1 MSKITDEG
9 LNTIKNQ
16 IRYYIVSQGGKW
28 VSDSELGLILGHD
41 REFVGKLRQE
51 IRDEFIEG
59 MKKESAIEEL
69 GYIRNTCIVARQE
82 LWRIVM
88 QEKDATGNPVS
99 ARVKVS
105 ALDKIMRFT
114 EMLFELYQSAG
125 IYPYNLGEL
134 TIKAGGDQQI
144 VDILELLKSIVDVLD
159 EDPKQKVLKV
169 IGEYAK
175 NLTNQTTARS

>member
-1 MSKITDEG
+1 MSKVTEEG

-28 VSDSELGLILGHD
+28 VSDSELGLILRHD

-125 IYPYNLGEL
+125 IYPNNLGEL
-134 TIKAGGDQQI
+134 TIKTGEKQI
-144 VDILELLKSIVDVLD
+144 VDILKLLRNIIDVLED
-159 EDPKQKVLKV
+159 EDTKQKVYKV
-169 IGEYAK
+169 VGDFAK
-175 NLTNQTTARS
+175 NLTNQTSARS